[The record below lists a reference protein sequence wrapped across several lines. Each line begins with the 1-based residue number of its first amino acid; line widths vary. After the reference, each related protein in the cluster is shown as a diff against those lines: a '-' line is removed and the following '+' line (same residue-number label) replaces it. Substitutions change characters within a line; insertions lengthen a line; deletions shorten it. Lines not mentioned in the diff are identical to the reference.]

1 MTDGNAYSGRKIVM
15 SLMVIILIIGI
26 AAGTAAY
33 ADNSG
38 ITAAVSGFVPTNG
51 GAYEVGAAVSRS
63 VFGTAVFI
71 AAVFFL
77 GFGTVFQPLTA
88 AVVLFRGIGTGVL
101 LSHLY
106 SLAADGGRG
115 AAAMLAVSVCEA
127 AVSSFILAAAAAEA
141 VLFSGQ
147 CARVMFFSGGA
158 VIRPQPDVRLY
169 LARFAVFAAAA
180 VICSAVCGV
189 AHAAVSVYLFG

>member
-1 MTDGNAYSGRKIVM
+1 MTDGNAYSGRKIVTA
-15 SLMVIILIIGI
+15 LMMIILMAGI
-26 AAGTAAY
+26 AAGTGLY
-33 ADNSG
+33 SDNSG
-38 ITAAVSGFVPTNG
+38 IAASVGGLVPIDG
-51 GAYEVGAAVSRS
+51 SSYEVGAAVSRS
-63 VFGTAVFI
+63 VFGAAVFI

-77 GFGTVFQPLTA
+77 GFGTVFQPLAA

-106 SLAADGGRG
+106 ALAVNGGRG
-115 AAAMLAVSVCEA
+115 AAALLVVSVCEA
-127 AVSSFILAAAAAEA
+127 AVGSFILAAAAAEA

-169 LARFAVFAAAA
+169 LARFAVFAVGA
-180 VICSAVCGV
+180 VVCSGVFGV
-189 AHAAVSVYLFG
+189 AHAAVAVYLL

>member
-15 SLMVIILIIGI
+15 TLMMIILIAGI
-26 AAGTAAY
+26 AAGTGLY
-33 ADNSG
+33 SDNSG
-38 ITAAVSGFVPTNG
+38 IAASVSGLLTTDG
-51 GAYEVGAAVSRS
+51 SSYEVGAAVSRS

-77 GFGTVFQPLTA
+77 GFGTVFQPLVA
-88 AVVLFRGIGTGVL
+88 AVVLFRGIGTGAL

-106 SLAADGGRG
+106 ALAVNGGGG

-127 AVSSFILAAAAAEA
+127 AVGSFILAAAAAEA

-158 VIRPQPDVRLY
+158 VIRPMPDVRLY
-169 LARFAVFAAAA
+169 LARFAVFAVGA
-180 VICSAVCGV
+180 VICSCVCGV
-189 AHAAVSVYLFG
+189 AHAAVSVYLL